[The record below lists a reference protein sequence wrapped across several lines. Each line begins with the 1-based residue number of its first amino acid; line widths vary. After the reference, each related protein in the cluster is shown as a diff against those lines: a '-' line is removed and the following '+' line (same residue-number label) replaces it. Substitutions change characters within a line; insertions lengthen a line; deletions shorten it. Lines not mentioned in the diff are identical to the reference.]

1 MSPLCLL
8 NCLPVDLKVSFIDIN
23 GKNQKI
29 NLLRE
34 ETRNIF
40 DFDLQDKITLMLQI
54 DGDGYSPTS
63 LVLDTTQKLI
73 DDEETI
79 ILSMKDSCLRRL
91 LLRARISR
99 KNAGFKVSFY
109 AANCLINN
117 SGENLLFFYKKP
129 SE

>member
-1 MSPLCLL
+1 
-8 NCLPVDLKVSFIDIN
+8 
-23 GKNQKI
+23 
-29 NLLRE
+29 
-34 ETRNIF
+34 
-40 DFDLQDKITLMLQI
+40 MLQI

-79 ILSMKDSCLRRL
+79 ILSMKDSCLRRI